1 MSPHALLLETL
12 ETNACRFRL
21 VEHPSAGKSVEVALA
36 RGTEVGQGAK
46 ALICS
51 STHTDGSVQFVL
63 AVLPADRK
71 LSTSQLAEHLGAKKI
86 RLVSADKAN
95 ELTGCVVGAIPPFSF
110 NEELKL
116 VADPELFERY
126 SEIAFNAGRLDRS
139 IILNSDDYLR
149 VARPVLTKIAEQ

>member
-1 MSPHALLLETL
+1 MSPHALLLEAL
-12 ETNACRFRL
+12 ELTACRFRL
-21 VEHPSAGKSVEVALA
+21 IEHPSAGKSVDVAFA

-51 STHTDGSVQFVL
+51 STQVDGTVQFVL

-71 LSTSQLAEHLGAKKI
+71 LSMSQLAQHLGAKKI
-86 RLVSADKAN
+86 RLVSAEKAT
-95 ELTGCVVGAIPPFSF
+95 ELTGCVIGAIPPFTF
-110 NEELKL
+110 NDQLKL

-149 VARPVLTKIAEQ
+149 VARPVLTKIAGQ

>member
-1 MSPHALLLETL
+1 MSPHALLLEKL

-71 LSTSQLAEHLGAKKI
+71 LSTTACRALGCQK
-86 RLVSADKAN
+86 N
-95 ELTGCVVGAIPPFSF
+95 
-110 NEELKL
+110 
-116 VADPELFERY
+116 
-126 SEIAFNAGRLDRS
+126 S
-139 IILNSDDYLR
+139 IGLR
-149 VARPVLTKIAEQ
+149 